1 MKKVEYRNVP
11 KTRERQEGIKTQR
24 TRIKQKI
31 YMIISLIITI
41 FIVSQVYFL
50 VRYTLGYEVKGGQLI
65 IYKWINKVESNKTE
79 NTYTN
84 TTEKN
89 K

>member
-11 KTRERQEGIKTQR
+11 KTRERQEGTKTKR
-24 TRIKQKI
+24 TKIKQNI
-31 YMIISLIITI
+31 YMIISLLIAL
-41 FIVSQVYFL
+41 FIVSQIYFL
-50 VRYTLGYEVKGGQLI
+50 VRYTLGYEVKSNQLI
-65 IYKWINKVESNKTE
+65 IYRWINKVESNKTE

>member
-11 KTRERQEGIKTQR
+11 KTRERQDGIKTKR
-24 TRIKQKI
+24 TKTKQMI
-31 YMIISLIITI
+31 YMIISLLIAL

-50 VRYTLGYEVKGGQLI
+50 VRYTLGYEVKSSQLI
-65 IYKWINKVESNKTE
+65 IYRWINKVESNKTE

-84 TTEKN
+84 TTVKN